1 MDSGMT
7 VYEFNKQLYSQ
18 MNVLPEDKL
27 KAEISNMAVWMN
39 VWSDRRYFML
49 NNYELKWFTIF
60 AIDKDIRDTK
70 SAYDDLLEVVNNIGQ
85 VVSVEYEHDMKYYEI
100 WIRARQDGEI
110 HMFVLFNC
118 TDLVVEVE

>member
-1 MDSGMT
+1 MT
-7 VYEFNKQLYSQ
+7 VYDFNKQIYSQ

-27 KAEISNMAVWMN
+27 KAEVSNMAVWMN
-39 VWSDRRYFML
+39 VWNERHYFML

-60 AIDKDIRDTK
+60 ALKDDIRDTK
-70 SAYDDLLEVVNNIGQ
+70 PIYDELLSVLRNIGN
-85 VVSVEYEHDMKYYEI
+85 VVSIEYEHDMKYYEI
-100 WIRARQDGEI
+100 WIRAYQDEEM